1 MQAGVSGSP
10 NFRSSVHTL
19 PGLELPD
26 ESYPIKSPLI
36 DDFAEAISVTEQA
49 LFERET
55 PQELF
60 PSTFAAV
67 SRNKDREMGRGRS
80 AGKISRDPFGYI
92 RQQGRLFVFAPLGHF

>member
-55 PQELF
+55 PQNFSQVLSPQLAE
-60 PSTFAAV
+60 T
-67 SRNKDREMGRGRS
+67 RIERWGGRS

-92 RQQGRLFVFAPLGHF
+92 RQQCPLFVFAPLGHF